1 MEKIAVSRFVTKEFQ
16 AAEALKTLR
25 TNLMFSGAEVKAVAL
40 TSFSAAEGK
49 STISFQLAASL
60 AQAGKR
66 VLLMDADL
74 RKSVMASR
82 LRVRGKIDGLSHFL
96 SGMTNANEILNETD
110 VPGLYLMF
118 AGARVPNAA
127 ELLGHPSFGQLITA
141 LKKTFDYVIVDAAP
155 VGQVIDCAV
164 MATAMDGVLM
174 VVDTTHNSYKL
185 ERRMK
190 QQLEKS
196 GAKILGAI
204 LNRVDF
210 TDKGG
215 YYGKAYGY
223 GYGYGYG
230 EEETKKRNQNG

>member
-1 MEKIAVSRFVTKEFQ
+1 MEKIAISRFVTKEFQ

-25 TNLMFSGAEVKAVAL
+25 TNLMFSGADVKAVAL

-60 AQAGKR
+60 AQAGKQ
-66 VLLMDADL
+66 VLLVDADL

-82 LRVRGKIDGLSHFL
+82 LRVRGKVEGLSHFL
-96 SGMTNANEILNETD
+96 SGMANANELLNETD
-110 VPGLYLMF
+110 IPGLYIMF

-127 ELLGHPSFGQLITA
+127 ELLGHPSFGKLVDA
-141 LKKTFDYVIVDAAP
+141 LKNTFDYVIVDAAP

-164 MATAMDGVLM
+164 MAPALDGVIM
-174 VVDTTHNSYKL
+174 VIDTTHNSYKL

-196 GAKILGAI
+196 GAKILGVI

-230 EEETKKRNQNG
+230 EEETK

>member
-1 MEKIAVSRFVTKEFQ
+1 MEKIAVSRFITKEFQ
-16 AAEALKTLR
+16 SAEALKTLR
-25 TNLMFSGAEVKAVAL
+25 TNLMFSGMGIQVVAL

-49 STISFQLAASL
+49 SSISFQLAASL

-66 VLLMDADL
+66 VLLVDADL
-74 RKSVMASR
+74 RKSVLASR
-82 LRVRGKIDGLSHFL
+82 LRVRGKVEGLSHFL
-96 SGMTNANEILNETD
+96 SGMVNANEVISETD
-110 VPGLYLMF
+110 VPGLYMML

-127 ELLGHPSFGQLITA
+127 ELLGNASFGKLMNA
-141 LKKTFDYVIVDAAP
+141 LKDTFDYVIVDAAP

-164 MATAMDGVLM
+164 MAPALDGVLM
-174 VVDTTHNSYKL
+174 VIDITHNSYKL
-185 ERRMK
+185 ARRMK

-196 GAKILGAI
+196 GAKILGVI

-210 TDKGG
+210 SDKGG

-230 EEETKKRNQNG
+230 EEETRQNNENR